1 MTGASGELVL
11 AEHRGPVLVLTFN
24 RPATLNAWTDA
35 LEDGYFALLDAA
47 EDDPDVRAVVVTGA
61 GRGFCSGAD
70 LQLLRSVREIDEASA
85 ADTARRR
92 PRDLPLTLRK
102 PLIGAVNGVAAGLG
116 MVKALY
122 CDLRFGSPSA
132 RFTTAFAQR
141 GLIAEYGISW
151 LLPRLVGHSR
161 AMALLLSSR
170 MVDADEALRIGLLD
184 HLIPTGSVVDAAV
197 AYAADLAA
205 RCSPGSMATIESRLH
220 HDADGT
226 YADSVTRAESL
237 MLQAFHGRCRR
248 RRGRPPREAPTEFS
262 SPTPVRS
269 SDVPV
274 RDVGSRQEVP
284 GGPAGVHGLAHLP
297 RRVGLPRADARLR

>member
-24 RPATLNAWTDA
+24 RPAKLNAWTDE
-35 LEDGYFALLDAA
+35 LEDRYFALLDAA

-85 ADTARRR
+85 ADSAHRR
-92 PRDLPLTLRK
+92 PRDLPLTQRK
-102 PLIGAVNGVAAGLG
+102 PLIGAINGVAAGLG
-116 MVKALY
+116 MVEALY

-151 LLPRLVGHSR
+151 LLPRLTGHSR
-161 AMALLLSSR
+161 AMDLLLSSR

-184 HLIPTGSVVDAAV
+184 HLVPTGSVVDAAV
-197 AYAADLAA
+197 GYAADLAT
-205 RCSPGSMATIESRLH
+205 RCSPGSMATIKSRLH

-226 YADSVTRAESL
+226 YADSVARAESL
-237 MLQAFHGRCRR
+237 MLQAF
-248 RRGRPPREAPTEFS
+248 RGADVVEGVAGHLEKRPPGFP
-262 SPTPVRS
+262 PLPPVRS

-274 RDVGSRQEVP
+274 
-284 GGPAGVHGLAHLP
+284 
-297 RRVGLPRADARLR
+297 